1 MAFTSQFDAI
11 VVGSGISGGWAAK
24 ELTEKG
30 LKVLLLERGR
40 NIEHIKDYVSALKGP
55 WTVPHRGRDTI
66 ADQQAHP
73 VQRRGFILNEENRDW
88 WCDEAEHP
96 YVETKPLHGSQK
108 VVKRDDVGITVR
120 LQVKVNYELQALLL
134 SHGEGLHVRSPENL
148 RENLHERIRKM
159 GNIYGE

>member
-1 MAFTSQFDAI
+1 MFGWNEVGDRLTNMAMDRIRGIAHAEGPYRPNTDIDFTEHFDD
-11 VVGSGISGGWAAK
+11 VVG
-24 ELTEKG
+24 
-30 LKVLLLERGR
+30 V
-40 NIEHIKDYVSALKGP
+40 
-55 WTVPHRGRDTI
+55 TVPHG
-66 ADQQAHP
+66 P
-73 VQRRGFILNEENRDW
+73 
-88 WCDEAEHP
+88 AETVEIQVSPELWP